1 MKKRFLSF
9 VLAVLMIASLLP
21 ATALAADVVK
31 SGTCGAEG
39 DGSNLTW
46 TLDSEGVLTISGN
59 GDMNGYGFLS
69 APWHYSSEVKS
80 AVIADGVTSIGN
92 EAFYH
97 CTSLTSVTIPDS
109 VTSIGDR
116 VFSYCTSLTSVTIP
130 DSVTSIGDR
139 VFSYCTSLTG
149 IWVAEGNSHYSSDAS
164 GVLFNKDKTT
174 LVQCPGAFAA
184 YTIPDS
190 VTSIGRYAFYG
201 CTSLTSVTIPGS
213 VTSIGV
219 YAFDS
224 CASLIS
230 VTIPDGVTSIGD
242 SAFDY
247 CTSLTSVTI
256 PGSVTSIGDSV
267 FYHCTSLASVT
278 IPDSVTSIGR
288 YAFAY
293 CKSLTSVAI
302 PDGVTSIGEK
312 AFSQCTSLTSVAIPD
327 SVTSIGERAFYE
339 CTSLTSV
346 TIPDSVTS
354 IGDSVFYHCTS
365 LTSVTIPDSVTS
377 IGDYAFSGCTSLTS
391 VTIPD
396 SVTSIGEGTF
406 EDCTSLTSV
415 TIPDSETSIG
425 DYAFSYCTSLTSV
438 TIPDGVTSI
447 GCAAFRFCTSLISMT
462 IPDSVTSI
470 VDGFFLGCKSLTSVT
485 IPNSVTSIGN
495 GAFQL
500 CTSLTSVTI
509 PNSVTSIGESA
520 FDNCTSLTSVT
531 IPDSVTSIG
540 DWAFGSCTSLTSVTI
555 PDSVTSIGRYAFA
568 YCTSLTSVAI
578 PDSVTSIGE
587 YAFDDC
593 KSLTDV
599 YYAGSEAQWKAIAI
613 SPNGNDDLLTANIHY
628 YSVDPGAY
636 SSIYGADA
644 KTRALTVYGNKN
656 DSATVE
662 TNYQAL
668 PGVEVTGGADKRTT
682 GADGKVTLRNDG
694 GSVTFHKDGYV
705 DRTLSAA
712 ALDVSADVYL
722 QKTSDYPVINA
733 VWLNDVN
740 DVMNTRYPMNL
751 VQSKRYKVETEI
763 SWGSSSAKRVILY
776 QGDKS
781 YDITAGASS
790 LVLSDRFDLSKD
802 LYIAATDQKNH
813 TTVKKLKLESGSA
826 ATAALD
832 GAKIDFG
839 DSLKFTL
846 PDSIPVIGGDSLKLG
861 LYSEV
866 PVKAVVDKGKVY
878 VAIGYQVAAD
888 EDGVKS
894 FANSAKKLRDNMA
907 KAKTAAKKCKT
918 MLDAQKELGGKAA
931 TVSGSWGFDAGFTVM
946 GFAEGWYDDDAK
958 IHWTDGGITLGANVG
973 VDYSYPFAI
982 GPVPCYAEVGF
993 TADFQAQLNLLMNAD
1008 AKKFMPSGTLKG
1020 DIALDI
1026 GAGVGVEKVITA
1038 GGGAE
1043 GKLSPTMNFDAANQ
1057 MTSADAKFSLA
1068 GYLKVT
1074 AFGLTY
1080 KHNFDPWVDKLIW
1093 QYPDPADSADLMS
1106 ADGQPNFIDQIYN
1119 AANYTA
1125 PDLSYLEKGSEFF
1138 GAKKPG
1144 LFKRLFAPAEFLS
1157 ETENPVFL
1165 SNAYEQAQ
1173 PELVTWDDGT
1183 MLAVWKGY
1191 DSKYS
1196 GLNALALYY
1205 SYYDGSKWSTPAILE
1220 QDGTL
1225 DGAFMLQ
1232 KINGSAYVLWQD
1244 AGESVSDDITLDELS
1259 QKMGLNAALF
1269 NAAQQTF
1276 SVQTVAAAS
1285 GAVSMLPTLCGDA
1298 EHLTAVW
1305 ATNTEGDVF
1314 GQNSANAI
1322 CTSTYSNGS
1331 WSAAETSC
1339 SGLNSIDS
1347 LAAAYDE
1354 SGTLQIAYSVD
1365 VDGDPKTIDDM
1376 EVYRNGTALTDNGSV
1391 DSGVVYR
1398 NGTLYWFSNG
1408 ALMAEGKTV
1417 VSADHG
1423 LMTDRYRIVDENGVK
1438 AVLFTQNSGLYAS
1451 LYGIFYD
1458 SDSGEWGQPVALTD
1472 GSDFVTSFSAGV
1484 AKDGKLKIMAN
1495 RQQVTGTSSDENPY
1509 GESSLQLL
1517 EIAPGCQL
1525 KITDTYYDGGNYLA
1539 GEDLP
1544 VTLTVTNA
1552 GQAASNGVK
1561 VQFYDGSKLL
1571 YEQTFDGALQA
1582 GAITTMTATPAFDK
1596 AEQDKALTV
1605 KVIPAD
1611 AENDSA
1617 QGGSTTIT
1625 LHQNDLTVEYIS
1637 WGLNENGKVMVY
1649 ADVVNRGYSTS
1660 KGVTVSL
1667 RKGAVDGDVVD
1678 SVALDTLVTLGLQ
1691 HASFETDG
1699 TDGDLFYITLDGKA
1713 ADDNGANDADFVV
1726 IRKEKA
1732 NACQHNYEQTTIAAE
1747 CERPGYIIMTC
1758 SSCGDSY
1765 VQKTLAELG
1774 HDYLNGT
1781 CTRCGQ
1787 KEGETPHKHSYKDIV
1802 TAPTCTEK
1810 GYTTHTCACGES
1822 YVDTYVDALG
1832 HAWDNGKVTKEPT
1845 ETETGVKTFTC
1856 TRCSETKTEV
1866 IPPLSHKHS
1875 YDAVVTAP
1883 TCTEKGYTTHTCSCG
1898 DSYVDTY
1905 VDALGHAWDSGT
1917 VTKQPTATE
1926 TGVRTYTCTRC
1937 SETKT
1942 ESIPVVSVDVTQ
1954 MFTDVT
1960 KNWAY
1965 PGIQYCVTHGIM
1977 GGMGDGTFAPTGTTT
1992 RAQIVQILYNLEGTP
2007 AVSGTTPFTDLTA
2020 NWYKPAILWAYQNN
2034 VVAGTSPTTFDPDQP
2049 VTREQ
2054 IAVILTQYM
2063 FHVLKMER
2071 TWTPADLSKFPDGAQ
2086 VSSWAKEA
2094 MQDAVALGLING
2106 TKASDGE
2113 VYLDPQGSAARQQVA
2128 TILMNFCQ
2136 NVKK

>member
-1 MKKRFLSF
+1 MKKRLLSF

-21 ATALAADVVK
+21 VTALAADIVD

-46 TLDSEGVLTISGN
+46 TLDSDGTLTISGS
-59 GDMNGYGFLS
+59 GDMYDYGFLS
-69 APWHYSSEVKS
+69 APWYGSRSRVKS
-80 AVIADGVTSIGN
+80 AVIAEGVTSIGRY
-92 EAFYH
+92 AFDG

-109 VTSIGDR
+109 VTSIGIVAFRDCKSLTSVTIPDSVTSIGNGAFR
-116 VFSYCTSLTSVTIP
+116 GCTSLASVTIPDSVTSIGAWTFCDCISLTNVTIPDSVTSIGDWAFMDCSSLTSVTIPDSVTSIGEQAFAYCTSLTSVTIP
-130 DSVTSIGDR
+130 DSVTSIGWYAFDGCTSLTSVTIPDSVTSIGGCAFR
-139 VFSYCTSLTG
+139 YCTSLTG

-164 GVLFNKDKTT
+164 GVLLDKNMTD
-174 LVQCPGAFAA
+174 LIQCPGRFFGA

-190 VTSIGRYAFYG
+190 VASIGAYAFSDCTSLTSVTIPTSVTSIGRSAFDG
-201 CTSLTSVTIPGS
+201 CTSLTSVTIP
-213 VTSIGV
+213 
-219 YAFDS
+219 
-224 CASLIS
+224 
-230 VTIPDGVTSIGD
+230 
-242 SAFDY
+242 
-247 CTSLTSVTI
+247 
-256 PGSVTSIGDSV
+256 
-267 FYHCTSLASVT
+267 
-278 IPDSVTSIGR
+278 DSVTSIDGS
-288 YAFAY
+288 AF
-293 CKSLTSVAI
+293 
-302 PDGVTSIGEK
+302 EK
-312 AFSQCTSLTSVAIPD
+312 
-327 SVTSIGERAFYE
+327 

-354 IGDSVFYHCTS
+354 IGVGAFEDCTS

-377 IGDYAFSGCTSLTS
+377 IGW
-391 VTIPD
+391 
-396 SVTSIGEGTF
+396 
-406 EDCTSLTSV
+406 
-415 TIPDSETSIG
+415 
-425 DYAFSYCTSLTSV
+425 
-438 TIPDGVTSI
+438 
-447 GCAAFRFCTSLISMT
+447 
-462 IPDSVTSI
+462 
-470 VDGFFLGCKSLTSVT
+470 
-485 IPNSVTSIGN
+485 
-495 GAFQL
+495 
-500 CTSLTSVTI
+500 
-509 PNSVTSIGESA
+509 SA
-520 FDNCTSLTSVT
+520 FDRCT
-531 IPDSVTSIG
+531 
-540 DWAFGSCTSLTSVTI
+540 
-555 PDSVTSIGRYAFA
+555 
-568 YCTSLTSVAI
+568 
-578 PDSVTSIGE
+578 
-587 YAFDDC
+587 
-593 KSLTDV
+593 SLTDV
-599 YYAGSEAQWKAIAI
+599 YYAGSEAQWKAISI
-613 SPNGNDDLLTANIHY
+613 SSYGNDDLLNANIHY

-644 KTRALTVYGNKN
+644 QTRALTVYGNKN
-656 DSATVE
+656 DSAKIE

-668 PGVEVTGGADKRTT
+668 PGVEASGGADKRTT
-682 GADGKVTLRNDG
+682 GADGKVTLQNDG

-712 ALDVSADVYL
+712 ALKVSADVYL

-751 VQSKRYKVETEI
+751 VQSKRYKVEAEI

-781 YDITAGASS
+781 CDITAGASS

-1026 GAGVGVEKVITA
+1026 GAGAGVKKVLTA

-1057 MTSADAKFSLA
+1057 ITSADAKFSLA

-1244 AGESVSDDITLDELS
+1244 AGESVSDDITLDELL

-1285 GAVSMLPTLCGDA
+1285 GAVSMLPTICGDA

-1331 WSAAETSC
+1331 WSAAETSY

-1539 GEDLP
+1539 G
-1544 VTLTVTNA
+1544 
-1552 GQAASNGVK
+1552 
-1561 VQFYDGSKLL
+1561 
-1571 YEQTFDGALQA
+1571 
-1582 GAITTMTATPAFDK
+1582 
-1596 AEQDKALTV
+1596 
-1605 KVIPAD
+1605 
-1611 AENDSA
+1611 
-1617 QGGSTTIT
+1617 
-1625 LHQNDLTVEYIS
+1625 
-1637 WGLNENGKVMVY
+1637 
-1649 ADVVNRGYSTS
+1649 
-1660 KGVTVSL
+1660 VS
-1667 RKGAVDGDVVD
+1667 
-1678 SVALDTLVTLGLQ
+1678 
-1691 HASFETDG
+1691 
-1699 TDGDLFYITLDGKA
+1699 
-1713 ADDNGANDADFVV
+1713 
-1726 IRKEKA
+1726 
-1732 NACQHNYEQTTIAAE
+1732 
-1747 CERPGYIIMTC
+1747 
-1758 SSCGDSY
+1758 
-1765 VQKTLAELG
+1765 
-1774 HDYLNGT
+1774 
-1781 CTRCGQ
+1781 
-1787 KEGETPHKHSYKDIV
+1787 HS
-1802 TAPTCTEK
+1802 
-1810 GYTTHTCACGES
+1810 
-1822 YVDTYVDALG
+1822 
-1832 HAWDNGKVTKEPT
+1832 
-1845 ETETGVKTFTC
+1845 
-1856 TRCSETKTEV
+1856 
-1866 IPPLSHKHS
+1866 
-1875 YDAVVTAP
+1875 
-1883 TCTEKGYTTHTCSCG
+1883 
-1898 DSYVDTY
+1898 
-1905 VDALGHAWDSGT
+1905 
-1917 VTKQPTATE
+1917 
-1926 TGVRTYTCTRC
+1926 
-1937 SETKT
+1937 
-1942 ESIPVVSVDVTQ
+1942 
-1954 MFTDVT
+1954 
-1960 KNWAY
+1960 
-1965 PGIQYCVTHGIM
+1965 
-1977 GGMGDGTFAPTGTTT
+1977 
-1992 RAQIVQILYNLEGTP
+1992 
-2007 AVSGTTPFTDLTA
+2007 
-2020 NWYKPAILWAYQNN
+2020 
-2034 VVAGTSPTTFDPDQP
+2034 
-2049 VTREQ
+2049 
-2054 IAVILTQYM
+2054 
-2063 FHVLKMER
+2063 
-2071 TWTPADLSKFPDGAQ
+2071 
-2086 VSSWAKEA
+2086 
-2094 MQDAVALGLING
+2094 
-2106 TKASDGE
+2106 
-2113 VYLDPQGSAARQQVA
+2113 
-2128 TILMNFCQ
+2128 
-2136 NVKK
+2136 

>member
-1 MKKRFLSF
+1 MKKRLLSF

-21 ATALAADVVK
+21 ATALAADIVD

-39 DGSNLTW
+39 NGSNLTW
-46 TLDSEGVLTISGN
+46 TLDSEGVLTISGS
-59 GDMNGYGFLS
+59 GDMHDYDDIPPYKS
-69 APWHYSSEVKS
+69 PWHENGNQIRSVLM
-80 AVIADGVTSIGN
+80 ANGVTSIGN
-92 EAFYH
+92 FAFYN

-109 VTSIGDR
+109 VTSIGAWA
-116 VFSYCTSLTSVTIP
+116 FSGCASLTSVTIPDSVTSIDGDAFYNCASLASVTIPDSVTSIGVYAFYHCSSLTSVTIP
-130 DSVTSIGDR
+130 DSVTSIG
-139 VFSYCTSLTG
+139 
-149 IWVAEGNSHYSSDAS
+149 N
-164 GVLFNKDKTT
+164 
-174 LVQCPGAFAA
+174 
-184 YTIPDS
+184 
-190 VTSIGRYAFYG
+190 
-201 CTSLTSVTIPGS
+201 
-213 VTSIGV
+213 
-219 YAFDS
+219 
-224 CASLIS
+224 
-230 VTIPDGVTSIGD
+230 
-242 SAFDY
+242 SAFR
-247 CTSLTSVTI
+247 
-256 PGSVTSIGDSV
+256 
-267 FYHCTSLASVT
+267 H
-278 IPDSVTSIGR
+278 
-288 YAFAY
+288 
-293 CKSLTSVAI
+293 
-302 PDGVTSIGEK
+302 
-312 AFSQCTSLTSVAIPD
+312 
-327 SVTSIGERAFYE
+327 
-339 CTSLTSV
+339 
-346 TIPDSVTS
+346 
-354 IGDSVFYHCTS
+354 
-365 LTSVTIPDSVTS
+365 
-377 IGDYAFSGCTSLTS
+377 
-391 VTIPD
+391 
-396 SVTSIGEGTF
+396 
-406 EDCTSLTSV
+406 
-415 TIPDSETSIG
+415 
-425 DYAFSYCTSLTSV
+425 
-438 TIPDGVTSI
+438 
-447 GCAAFRFCTSLISMT
+447 
-462 IPDSVTSI
+462 
-470 VDGFFLGCKSLTSVT
+470 
-485 IPNSVTSIGN
+485 
-495 GAFQL
+495 
-500 CTSLTSVTI
+500 
-509 PNSVTSIGESA
+509 
-520 FDNCTSLTSVT
+520 CTSLTSVT

-540 DWAFGSCTSLTSVTI
+540 DWAFSDCVSLTSVTIPDSVTSIGGDAFYNCTSLASVTIPDSVTSIGAYAFYDCTSLTSVTIPNSVTSIGWGAFSYCTSLTSVTILDSVTSIGGKAFCGCTSLTSVTIPGSVTSIGDSAFRYCSSLTSVTIPDSVTSIGGNAFCGCTSLTSVTI
-555 PDSVTSIGRYAFA
+555 PDSVTSIGNFAFDG
-568 YCTSLTSVAI
+568 CTSLTSVTIPDSVTSIDDGAFASCTSLTGIWVTEGNSHYASDASGVLFSKDKTTLVQCPGTLAECTIPDSVTSIVGWAFDGCASLTSVAIPNSVTSIGYCAFDGCTSLTSVTI
-578 PDSVTSIGE
+578 PDSVTSIGICAFE
-587 YAFDDC
+587 YC
-593 KSLTDV
+593 SSLTDV
-599 YYAGSEAQWKAIAI
+599 YYAGSEAQWKAISI
-613 SPNGNDDLLTANIHY
+613 SSNGNDDLLTANIHY
-628 YSVDPGAY
+628 YFVDPGAY

-644 KTRALTVYGNKN
+644 QTRALTVYGNKN
-656 DSATVE
+656 DSTTIE

-668 PGVEVTGGADKRTT
+668 PGVEASGGADKRTT
-682 GADGKVTLRNDG
+682 GKDGKVTLQNDG

-712 ALDVSADVYL
+712 ALNVSADVYL
-722 QKTSDYPVINA
+722 QKASDYPVINA

-751 VQSKRYKVETEI
+751 VQSKRYKVEAEI

-790 LVLSDRFDLSKD
+790 LVLSDRFDLSKA
-802 LYIAATDQKNH
+802 LYIAATDQNNH

-832 GAKIDFG
+832 GAKVDFG

-861 LYSEV
+861 LYNKV
-866 PVKAVVDKGKVY
+866 PVKVVVDKGKVY
-878 VAIGYQVAAD
+878 VAIGYQVDAD

-894 FANSAKKLRDNMA
+894 FANSAKKLRNSMT
-907 KAKTAAKKCKT
+907 KAKTEAQKYKT
-918 MLDAQKELGGKAA
+918 MQDARKAFGGKAA
-931 TVSGSWGFDAGFTVM
+931 TVGGSWGFDAGFTVM

-1074 AFGLTY
+1074 ALDFTY
-1080 KHNFDPWVDKLIW
+1080 KHPFDPWVDKLIW

-1225 DGAFMLQ
+1225 DGAFTLQ

-1667 RKGAVDGDVVD
+1667 RKSAVDGDVVD
-1678 SVALDTLVTLGLQ
+1678 SVTLDTLGTLGLQ
-1691 HASFETDG
+1691 HVSFETDG

-1810 GYTTHTCACGES
+1810 GYTTHTCACGDS

-1883 TCTEKGYTTHTCSCG
+1883 TCTEKGYTTHTCACG

-1905 VDALGHAWDSGT
+1905 VDALGHAWDNGK
-1917 VTKQPTATE
+1917 VTKEPTATE

-1937 SETKT
+1937 HETKT

-2034 VVAGTSPTTFDPDQP
+2034 VVAGTSPTTFDPERP

-2063 FHVLKMER
+2063 FNVLKMNR
-2071 TWTPADLSKFPDGAQ
+2071 TWTPADLSTFPDGAQ
-2086 VSSWAKEA
+2086 VSGWAKEA

-2106 TKASDGE
+2106 TKASDDM
-2113 VYLDPQGSAARQQVA
+2113 VYLDPQGSATRQQVA

>member
-1 MKKRFLSF
+1 MKKRLLSF

-21 ATALAADVVK
+21 ATALAADIVD

-80 AVIADGVTSIGN
+80 AVIADGVTSIGY

-97 CTSLTSVTIPDS
+97 CTSLTSVTIPDSVTSIGDRVFSYCTSLTSVTIPDS

-354 IGDSVFYHCTS
+354 IGD
-365 LTSVTIPDSVTS
+365 
-377 IGDYAFSGCTSLTS
+377 YAFSGCTSLTS

-555 PDSVTSIGRYAFA
+555 PDSVTSIG
-568 YCTSLTSVAI
+568 
-578 PDSVTSIGE
+578 E

-668 PGVEVTGGADKRTT
+668 PGVEASGGADKRTT
-682 GADGKVTLRNDG
+682 SKDGKVTLQNDG
-694 GSVTFHKDGYV
+694 SSVTFHKDGYV

-712 ALDVSADVYL
+712 ALNVSADVYL

-751 VQSKRYKVETEI
+751 VQSKRYKVEAEI

-826 ATAALD
+826 ATVALD
-832 GAKIDFG
+832 GAKVDFG

-861 LYSEV
+861 LYNKV
-866 PVKAVVDKGKVY
+866 PVKVVVDKGKVY
-878 VAIGYQVAAD
+878 VAIGYQVDAD

-907 KAKTAAKKCKT
+907 KAKTTAQKCKT
-918 MLDAQKELGGKAA
+918 MQDAQKELGGKAA

-946 GFAEGWYDDDAK
+946 GFAEGWCDDDAK
-958 IHWTDGGITLGANVG
+958 IHLTDGGITLGANLG

-1026 GAGVGVEKVITA
+1026 GAGAGVKKMFTF

-1074 AFGLTY
+1074 ALDFTY
-1080 KHNFDPWVDKLIW
+1080 KHPFDPWVDKLIW

-1225 DGAFMLQ
+1225 DGAFTLQ

-1259 QKMGLNAALF
+1259 QKMGLNAAPF

-1285 GAVSMLPTLCGDA
+1285 GAVSMMPTLCGDA

-1322 CTSTYSNGS
+1322 CASTYSNGS

-1552 GQAASNGVK
+1552 GQAAANGVK

-1617 QGGSTTIT
+1617 QGGSTMIT

-1678 SVALDTLVTLGLQ
+1678 SVALDTLGTLGLQ
-1691 HASFETDG
+1691 HVSFETDG

-1810 GYTTHTCACGES
+1810 GYTTHTCACGDS

-1883 TCTEKGYTTHTCSCG
+1883 TCTEKGYTTHTCACG

-1905 VDALGHAWDSGT
+1905 VDALGHAWDNGK
-1917 VTKQPTATE
+1917 VTKEPTATE

-1937 SETKT
+1937 HETKT

-2007 AVSGTTPFTDLTA
+2007 AVSGTTPFADLTA

-2034 VVAGTSPTTFDPDQP
+2034 VVAGTSPTTFAPDQP

-2086 VSSWAKEA
+2086 VSGWAKEA

-2106 TKASDGE
+2106 TKASDGV

>member
-1 MKKRFLSF
+1 M
-9 VLAVLMIASLLP
+9 
-21 ATALAADVVK
+21 
-31 SGTCGAEG
+31 
-39 DGSNLTW
+39 
-46 TLDSEGVLTISGN
+46 
-59 GDMNGYGFLS
+59 
-69 APWHYSSEVKS
+69 
-80 AVIADGVTSIGN
+80 
-92 EAFYH
+92 
-97 CTSLTSVTIPDS
+97 
-109 VTSIGDR
+109 
-116 VFSYCTSLTSVTIP
+116 
-130 DSVTSIGDR
+130 
-139 VFSYCTSLTG
+139 
-149 IWVAEGNSHYSSDAS
+149 
-164 GVLFNKDKTT
+164 
-174 LVQCPGAFAA
+174 QCPGAFAA

-668 PGVEVTGGADKRTT
+668 PGVEASGGADKRTT
-682 GADGKVTLRNDG
+682 SKDGKVTLQNDG
-694 GSVTFHKDGYV
+694 SSVTFHKDGYV

-712 ALDVSADVYL
+712 ALNVSADVYL

-751 VQSKRYKVETEI
+751 VQSKRYKVEAEI

-826 ATAALD
+826 ATVALD
-832 GAKIDFG
+832 GAKVDFG

-861 LYSEV
+861 LYNKV
-866 PVKAVVDKGKVY
+866 PVKVVVDKGKVY
-878 VAIGYQVAAD
+878 VAIGYQVDAD

-907 KAKTAAKKCKT
+907 KAKTTAQKCKT
-918 MLDAQKELGGKAA
+918 MQDAQKELGGKAA

-946 GFAEGWYDDDAK
+946 GFAEGWCDDDAK
-958 IHWTDGGITLGANVG
+958 IHLTDGGITLGANLG

-1026 GAGVGVEKVITA
+1026 GAGAGVKKMFTF

-1074 AFGLTY
+1074 ALDFTY
-1080 KHNFDPWVDKLIW
+1080 KHPFDPWVDKLIW

-1225 DGAFMLQ
+1225 DGAFTLQ

-1259 QKMGLNAALF
+1259 QKMGLNAAPF

-1285 GAVSMLPTLCGDA
+1285 GAVSMMPTLCGDA

-1322 CTSTYSNGS
+1322 CASTYSNGS

-1552 GQAASNGVK
+1552 GQAAANGVK

-1617 QGGSTTIT
+1617 QGGSTMIT

-1678 SVALDTLVTLGLQ
+1678 SVALDTLGTLGLQ
-1691 HASFETDG
+1691 HVSFETDG

-1810 GYTTHTCACGES
+1810 GYTTHTCACGDS

-1845 ETETGVKTFTC
+1845 
-1856 TRCSETKTEV
+1856 
-1866 IPPLSHKHS
+1866 
-1875 YDAVVTAP
+1875 
-1883 TCTEKGYTTHTCSCG
+1883 
-1898 DSYVDTY
+1898 
-1905 VDALGHAWDSGT
+1905 
-1917 VTKQPTATE
+1917 ATE

-1937 SETKT
+1937 HETKT

-2034 VVAGTSPTTFDPDQP
+2034 VVAGTSPTTFAPDQP

-2071 TWTPADLSKFPDGAQ
+2071 TWTPADLSTFPDGAN

-2106 TKASDGE
+2106 TKASDGV

>member
-1 MKKRFLSF
+1 MRMKKRISSF

-46 TLDSEGVLTISGN
+46 TLDSDGVLTISGAGAMKN
-59 GDMNGYGFLS
+59 YSDWNRAEF
-69 APWHYSSEVKS
+69 APWDGSVTT
-80 AVIADGVTSIGN
+80 VQILDGVTSIGAY
-92 EAFYH
+92 AFRY
-97 CTSLTSVTIPDS
+97 CPRLTCAMIPNSVTSIGDAAFSNCPLTSVVIPNCVETIGEGAFRDCSSLTSVIIPNSVTSIGAGAFVRCYSLISVMIPDSVASINSYTFSECSSLISVAIPDSVTSIGDNAFNGCESLTSVTIPDS
-109 VTSIGDR
+109 VTSINKAAFCD
-116 VFSYCTSLTSVTIP
+116 CTSLKSVTIP
-130 DSVTSIGDR
+130 DSVTSIG
-139 VFSYCTSLTG
+139 G
-149 IWVAEGNSHYSSDAS
+149 DA
-164 GVLFNKDKTT
+164 FE
-174 LVQCPGAFAA
+174 
-184 YTIPDS
+184 
-190 VTSIGRYAFYG
+190 G
-201 CTSLTSVTIPGS
+201 CTSLTSVTIPNGVTSIGNSAFNGCSSLASVTIPGS
-213 VTSIGV
+213 VTSIGEE
-219 YAFDS
+219 AFWD
-224 CASLIS
+224 CNSLLGIWIS
-230 VTIPDGVTSIGD
+230 EDNCIYSSDPSGVLFNKDKTALIQCPSALNTYTIPN
-242 SAFDY
+242 
-247 CTSLTSVTI
+247 
-256 PGSVTSIGDSV
+256 SVTSIG
-267 FYHCTSLASVT
+267 Y
-278 IPDSVTSIGR
+278 G
-288 YAFAY
+288 AF
-293 CKSLTSVAI
+293 
-302 PDGVTSIGEK
+302 
-312 AFSQCTSLTSVAIPD
+312 
-327 SVTSIGERAFYE
+327 R
-339 CTSLTSV
+339 
-346 TIPDSVTS
+346 
-354 IGDSVFYHCTS
+354 
-365 LTSVTIPDSVTS
+365 
-377 IGDYAFSGCTSLTS
+377 GCSSLTS

-396 SVTSIGEGTF
+396 SVTSIGESAF
-406 EDCTSLTSV
+406 SICSSLTSV
-415 TIPDSETSIG
+415 
-425 DYAFSYCTSLTSV
+425 A
-438 TIPDGVTSI
+438 
-447 GCAAFRFCTSLISMT
+447 
-462 IPDSVTSI
+462 
-470 VDGFFLGCKSLTSVT
+470 
-485 IPNSVTSIGN
+485 IPNSVTSIGDW
-495 GAFQL
+495 ALYCSQ
-500 CTSLTSVTI
+500 SLISVTI
-509 PNSVTSIGESA
+509 PNSVI
-520 FDNCTSLTSVT
+520 
-531 IPDSVTSIG
+531 
-540 DWAFGSCTSLTSVTI
+540 
-555 PDSVTSIGRYAFA
+555 SIGRDAFSA
-568 YCTSLTSVAI
+568 CT
-578 PDSVTSIGE
+578 
-587 YAFDDC
+587 
-593 KSLTDV
+593 SLTDV
-599 YYAGSEAQWKAIAI
+599 YYIGSEAQWKAISI
-613 SPNGNDDLLTANIHY
+613 DRKNYYLLNANIHY
-628 YSVDPGAY
+628 YSVDPGTY

-644 KTRALTVYGNKN
+644 QTRALTVYGNKN
-656 DSATVE
+656 DSTTIE

-668 PGVEVTGGADKRTT
+668 PGVEVTGGADKQTT
-682 GADGKVTLRNDG
+682 GADGKVTLQNDG

-712 ALDVSADVYL
+712 ALNVSADVYL

-751 VQSKRYKVETEI
+751 VQSKRYKVEAEI

-802 LYIAATDQKNH
+802 LYIAATDQNNH

-832 GAKIDFG
+832 GAEIDFG

-846 PDSIPVIGGDSLKLG
+846 PDSIPVIGGDSLELG
-861 LYSEV
+861 LYSQV
-866 PVKAVVDKGKVY
+866 PFKAVVDKGKVY
-878 VAIGYQVAAD
+878 VAIGYQVDAD

-894 FANSAKKLRDNMA
+894 FANSAKKLRNSMTE
-907 KAKTAAKKCKT
+907 AKTAAKKYKT
-918 MLDAQKELGGKAA
+918 MQDARKAFGGKAA
-931 TVSGSWGFDAGFTVM
+931 TVGGSWGFDAGFTVI

-973 VDYSYPFAI
+973 VDYSYPFTI

-1026 GAGVGVEKVITA
+1026 GAGVGVAKVITA

-1057 MTSADAKFSLA
+1057 MTSAEAKFSLA

-1074 AFGLTY
+1074 ALSFTY

-1106 ADGQPNFIDQIYN
+1106 ADGQPSFIDQIYN

-1144 LFKRLFAPAEFLS
+1144 LFKRLFAPAEFLN

-1225 DGAFMLQ
+1225 DGAFTLQ

-1244 AGESVSDDITLDELS
+1244 ASESVSDDITLDELS
-1259 QKMGLNAALF
+1259 QKMALNAAPF

-1285 GAVSMLPTLCGDA
+1285 GAVSMMPTLCGDA

-1376 EVYRNGTALTDNGSV
+1376 EVYRNGTALTDNDSV

-1408 ALMAEGKTV
+1408 ALMAEGVTV

-1458 SDSGEWGQPVALTD
+1458 SDSWEWGQPVALTD

-1525 KITDTYYDGGNYLA
+1525 KITDTYYDGNNYLA

-1552 GQAASNGVK
+1552 GQAAANGVK

-1582 GAITTMTATPAFDK
+1582 GATTTMTATPAFDK

-1660 KGVTVSL
+1660 KDVTVSL

-1678 SVALDTLVTLGLQ
+1678 SVALDTLGTLGLQ
-1691 HASFETDG
+1691 HVSFETDG

-1810 GYTTHTCACGES
+1810 GYTTHTCACGDS
-1822 YVDTYVDALG
+1822 YVDTYVDALGHAWDSGKVTKAATETETGTKTFTCTRCGETKTETIPKLTHEHSYKAVVTAPTCTEKGYTTHTCACGDSYVDTYTDALGHAWDNGKVTKPATETENGVKTFTCTRCGETKTETIPKLTHEHSYKAVVTAPTCTEQGYTTHTCACGDSYVDTYTDALG

-1856 TRCSETKTEV
+1856 TRCGETR
-1866 IPPLSHKHS
+1866 
-1875 YDAVVTAP
+1875 
-1883 TCTEKGYTTHTCSCG
+1883 
-1898 DSYVDTY
+1898 
-1905 VDALGHAWDSGT
+1905 
-1917 VTKQPTATE
+1917 TE
-1926 TGVRTYTCTRC
+1926 TIPATGV
-1937 SETKT
+1937 
-1942 ESIPVVSVDVTQ
+1942 VDVTE
-1954 MFTDVT
+1954 MFTDVSHS
-1960 KNWAY
+1960 WADD
-1965 PGIQYCVTHGIM
+1965 GIQYCVTHQLMSGI
-1977 GGMGDGTFAPTGTTT
+1977 GNDLFGPKLTTT
-1992 RAQIVQILYNLEGTP
+1992 RAQIVQILYNLEGEP
-2007 AVSGTTPFTDLTA
+2007 KVSGTTPFTDLT
-2020 NWYKPAILWAYQNN
+2020 NDWYQDAVLWAYQTG
-2034 VVAGTSPTTFDPDQP
+2034 VVAGTSSTTFEPDLP

-2054 IAVILTQYM
+2054 IAVILMEYM
-2063 FHVLKMER
+2063 TRVLKLER
-2071 TWTPADLSKFPDGAQ
+2071 TWTPADLSAFPDADS
-2086 VSSWAKEA
+2086 VSDWAKDA
-2094 MQDAVALGLING
+2094 MADAVALGLISGASNG
-2106 TKASDGE
+2106 GQT
-2113 VYLDPQGSAARQQVA
+2113 YLEPQGSATREQVA
-2128 TILMNFCQ
+2128 TILMEFCK

>member
-1 MKKRFLSF
+1 MRKRLLSF
-9 VLAVLMIASLLP
+9 VLAVLMIVSLLP
-21 ATALAADVVK
+21 ATALAADIVA

-46 TLDSEGVLTISGN
+46 TLDSEGLLTISGTGAMKDYVFYSN
-59 GDMNGYGFLS
+59 E
-69 APWHYSSEVKS
+69 APWSDQEIRS
-80 AVIADGVTSIGN
+80 AVIDNGVTSISVC
-92 EAFYH
+92 AFSRCHYLTSVTIPNSVTSIGDSAFVY
-97 CTSLTSVTIPDS
+97 CSSLTSVTIPNSVTSIGDSAFVYCSSLTSVTIPDS
-109 VTSIGDR
+109 VTSIGASA
-116 VFSYCTSLTSVTIP
+116 FSNCTSLTSVTIP
-130 DSVTSIGDR
+130 NSVMSISEHAFHG
-139 VFSYCTSLTG
+139 CKSLT
-149 IWVAEGNSHYSSDAS
+149 
-164 GVLFNKDKTT
+164 
-174 LVQCPGAFAA
+174 
-184 YTIPDS
+184 
-190 VTSIGRYAFYG
+190 
-201 CTSLTSVTIPGS
+201 
-213 VTSIGV
+213 
-219 YAFDS
+219 
-224 CASLIS
+224 S
-230 VTIPDGVTSIGD
+230 VTIPDGVTSIG
-242 SAFDY
+242 A
-247 CTSLTSVTI
+247 
-256 PGSVTSIGDSV
+256 
-267 FYHCTSLASVT
+267 
-278 IPDSVTSIGR
+278 
-288 YAFAY
+288 YAF
-293 CKSLTSVAI
+293 
-302 PDGVTSIGEK
+302 E
-312 AFSQCTSLTSVAIPD
+312 
-327 SVTSIGERAFYE
+327 E

-354 IGDSVFYHCTS
+354 IGDSAFYLCSSLMSVTIPNSVMSISEHAFYLCDSLTGIWVSEGNNNYSSDASGVLFDKGMTAMIQCPGGFSGAYTIPGNVTS
-365 LTSVTIPDSVTS
+365 IGESAFASCELLTSVTIPNSVTS
-377 IGDYAFSGCTSLTS
+377 IGDCAFQYCASLTS

-396 SVTSIGEGTF
+396 SVTSIGE
-406 EDCTSLTSV
+406 D
-415 TIPDSETSIG
+415 
-425 DYAFSYCTSLTSV
+425 AFYWCS
-438 TIPDGVTSI
+438 
-447 GCAAFRFCTSLISMT
+447 
-462 IPDSVTSI
+462 
-470 VDGFFLGCKSLTSVT
+470 
-485 IPNSVTSIGN
+485 
-495 GAFQL
+495 
-500 CTSLTSVTI
+500 
-509 PNSVTSIGESA
+509 
-520 FDNCTSLTSVT
+520 SLTSVT

-540 DWAFGSCTSLTSVTI
+540 GGAFRYCTSLTGIWVAEGNNHYSSDASGVLFDKGMTALIQCPSCYSGAYTIPDNVTSIGESAFDSCELLTSVTI
-555 PDSVTSIGRYAFA
+555 PDGVTSIGKGAFSG
-568 YCTSLTSVAI
+568 CDSLTSITIPDGVEIIDDSTFYYCRSLSSIAI
-578 PDSVTSIGE
+578 PTSVTKVGG
-587 YAFDDC
+587 YAFGQDWN
-593 KSLTDV
+593 LTDV
-599 YYAGSEAQWKAIAI
+599 YYAGDKSQFAAIDI
-613 SPNGNDDLLTANIHY
+613 YTDSYDGLGGNLSLIYANIHY
-628 YSVDPGAY
+628 YSVDPGDY

-644 KTRALTVYGNKN
+644 QERALTVYGNKN
-656 DSATVE
+656 DSTTIE

-668 PGVEVTGGADKRTT
+668 PGVEASDGADKQTT
-682 GADGKVTLRNDG
+682 GADGKVTLQNDG

-722 QKTSDYPVINA
+722 QKASDYPVINA

-751 VQSKRYKVETEI
+751 VQSKRYKVEAEI

-790 LVLSDRFDLSKD
+790 LVLSDRFDLSKA
-802 LYIAATDQKNH
+802 LYIAATDQNNH

-861 LYSEV
+861 LYSQV
-866 PVKAVVDKGKVY
+866 PFKAVVDKGKVY

-1026 GAGVGVEKVITA
+1026 GAGAGVKKVLTA

-1057 MTSADAKFSLA
+1057 ITSADAKFSLA

-1080 KHNFDPWVDKLIW
+1080 KHKFDPWVDKLIW

-1225 DGAFMLQ
+1225 DGAFTLQ

-1259 QKMGLNAALF
+1259 QKMGLSAASF
-1269 NAAQQTF
+1269 DAAQKTF

-1285 GAVSMLPTLCGDA
+1285 GAVSMLPTICGDA

-1305 ATNTEGDVF
+1305 VTNTEGDVF

-1354 SGTLQIAYSVD
+1354 SGALQIAYSVD

-1376 EVYRNGTALTDNGSV
+1376 EVYRNGTVLTSNSSV
-1391 DSGVVYR
+1391 DSGVVYQ

-1408 ALMAEGKTV
+1408 ALMAEGKEV
-1417 VSADHG
+1417 ISADHG
-1423 LMTDRYRIVDENGVK
+1423 LMTDRYQIVDENGVK

-1472 GSDFVTSFSAGV
+1472 GSDFLTSFSAGIT
-1484 AKDGKLKIMAN
+1484 KDGKLEIMAN

-1517 EIAPGCQL
+1517 EIAPSCQL

-1544 VTLTVTNA
+1544 VTLTITNA
-1552 GQAASNGVK
+1552 GQAAANGVK

-1582 GAITTMTATPAFDK
+1582 GATTTMTATPVFDK

-1625 LHQNDLTVEYIS
+1625 LHQNDLTIEHIS

-1649 ADVVNRGYSTS
+1649 ADIINRGYSTS
-1660 KGVTVSL
+1660 KDVTVSL

-1678 SVALDTLVTLGLQ
+1678 SVALDTLGTLGLQ
-1691 HASFETDG
+1691 HVSFETDS

-1732 NACQHNYEQTTIAAE
+1732 NVCQHNYEQTTIAAE

-1758 SSCGDSY
+1758 SFCGDSY

-1787 KEGETPHKHSYKDIV
+1787 KEGETPHKHSYKAVV

-1810 GYTTHTCACGES
+1810 GYTTHTCACGDSYVDTYTDALGHAWDNGKVTKEPTETESGVKTFTCTRCGETKTEVIPALSHEHSYKAVVTAPTCTAKGYTTHTCACGDS

-1856 TRCSETKTEV
+1856 TRCGETKTET
-1866 IPPLSHKHS
+1866 IP
-1875 YDAVVTAP
+1875 
-1883 TCTEKGYTTHTCSCG
+1883 
-1898 DSYVDTY
+1898 
-1905 VDALGHAWDSGT
+1905 
-1917 VTKQPTATE
+1917 AT
-1926 TGVRTYTCTRC
+1926 G
-1937 SETKT
+1937 
-1942 ESIPVVSVDVTQ
+1942 SVDVTE
-1954 MFTDVT
+1954 MFTDVLHS
-1960 KNWAY
+1960 WADD
-1965 PGIQYCVTHGIM
+1965 GIQYCVTHQLMSGI
-1977 GGMGDGTFAPTGTTT
+1977 GNDLFGPKLTTT
-1992 RAQIVQILYNLEGTP
+1992 RAQIVQILYNLEGEP
-2007 AVSGTTPFTDLTA
+2007 KVSGTTPFTDLTQD
-2020 NWYKPAILWAYQNN
+2020 WYQDAVLWAYQTG
-2034 VVAGTSPTTFDPDQP
+2034 VVAGTSSTTFEPDRP

-2054 IAVILTQYM
+2054 IAVILMEYVTR
-2063 FHVLKMER
+2063 VLKLER
-2071 TWTPADLSKFPDGAQ
+2071 TWTPADLSIFPDADS
-2086 VSSWAKEA
+2086 VSDWAKDA
-2094 MQDAVALGLING
+2094 MADAVGLGLISGASNG
-2106 TKASDGE
+2106 GQT
-2113 VYLDPQGSAARQQVA
+2113 YLEPQGSATREQVA
-2128 TILMNFCQ
+2128 TILMEFCK

>member
-1 MKKRFLSF
+1 MKKRLLSF

-21 ATALAADVVK
+21 ATALAADIVD

-97 CTSLTSVTIPDS
+97 
-109 VTSIGDR
+109 
-116 VFSYCTSLTSVTIP
+116 CTSLTSVTIP

-312 AFSQCTSLTSVAIPD
+312 AFSQCTSLTSVA
-327 SVTSIGERAFYE
+327 
-339 CTSLTSV
+339 
-346 TIPDSVTS
+346 IPDSVTS

-668 PGVEVTGGADKRTT
+668 PGVEASGGADKRTT
-682 GADGKVTLRNDG
+682 SKDGKVTLQNDG
-694 GSVTFHKDGYV
+694 SSVTFHKDGYV

-712 ALDVSADVYL
+712 ALNVSADVYL

-751 VQSKRYKVETEI
+751 VQSKRYKVEAEI

-826 ATAALD
+826 ATVALD
-832 GAKIDFG
+832 GAKVDFG

-861 LYSEV
+861 LYNKV
-866 PVKAVVDKGKVY
+866 PVKVVVDKGKVY
-878 VAIGYQVAAD
+878 VAIGYQVDAD

-907 KAKTAAKKCKT
+907 KAKTTAQKCKT
-918 MLDAQKELGGKAA
+918 MQDAQKELGGKAA

-946 GFAEGWYDDDAK
+946 GFAEGWCDDDAK
-958 IHWTDGGITLGANVG
+958 IHLTDGGITLGANLG

-1026 GAGVGVEKVITA
+1026 GAGAGVKKMFTF

-1074 AFGLTY
+1074 ALDFTY
-1080 KHNFDPWVDKLIW
+1080 KHPFDPWVDKLIW

-1225 DGAFMLQ
+1225 DGAFTLQ

-1259 QKMGLNAALF
+1259 QKMGLNAAPF

-1285 GAVSMLPTLCGDA
+1285 GAVSMMPTLCGDA

-1552 GQAASNGVK
+1552 GQAAANGVK

-1617 QGGSTTIT
+1617 QGGSTMIT

-1678 SVALDTLVTLGLQ
+1678 SVALDTLGTLGLQ
-1691 HASFETDG
+1691 HVSFETDG

-1810 GYTTHTCACGES
+1810 GYTTHTCACGDS

-1883 TCTEKGYTTHTCSCG
+1883 TCTEKGYTTHTCACG

-1905 VDALGHAWDSGT
+1905 VDALGHAWDNGK
-1917 VTKQPTATE
+1917 VTKEPTATE

-1937 SETKT
+1937 HETKT

-1954 MFTDVT
+1954 MFSDVT

-2034 VVAGTSPTTFDPDQP
+2034 VVAGTSPTTFAPDQP

-2071 TWTPADLSKFPDGAQ
+2071 TWTPADLSKFPDGAN
-2086 VSSWAKEA
+2086 VSGWAKEA

-2106 TKASDGE
+2106 TKASDGV

>member
-1 MKKRFLSF
+1 MKKRLLSF

-21 ATALAADVVK
+21 ATALAADIVD

-46 TLDSEGVLTISGN
+46 TLDSEGLLTISGTGRMRDYKGN
-59 GDMNGYGFLS
+59 GNV
-69 APWHYSSEVKS
+69 PWCDYSYNVKS
-80 AVIADGVTSIGN
+80 VLILSGVTYIGDFAFSVLNHLMSVVISDSVASIGHQC
-92 EAFYH
+92 F
-97 CTSLTSVTIPDS
+97 
-109 VTSIGDR
+109 
-116 VFSYCTSLTSVTIP
+116 FSC
-130 DSVTSIGDR
+130 D
-139 VFSYCTSLTG
+139 SLTG
-149 IWVAEGNSHYSSDAS
+149 IWVNEGNIYYSNSAD

-174 LVQCPGAFAA
+174 LIQCPGAFKA
-184 YTIPDS
+184 YTIPDSVTSIGEDAFASCESLTSVIIPDS
-190 VTSIGRYAFYG
+190 VTSIGRYAFDACDSLTSVMIPDSVTSIGKDAFSFCDSLTGIWVSEGNNDYSSDASGVLFNKAKTTLIRCPGTFKAYAIPDSVTSIGADAFEG
-201 CTSLTSVTIPGS
+201 CSSLTSVTIPGS
-213 VTSIGV
+213 VTRI
-219 YAFDS
+219 D
-224 CASLIS
+224 
-230 VTIPDGVTSIGD
+230 
-242 SAFDY
+242 
-247 CTSLTSVTI
+247 
-256 PGSVTSIGDSV
+256 
-267 FYHCTSLASVT
+267 
-278 IPDSVTSIGR
+278 
-288 YAFAY
+288 
-293 CKSLTSVAI
+293 
-302 PDGVTSIGEK
+302 EW
-312 AFSQCTSLTSVAIPD
+312 
-327 SVTSIGERAFYE
+327 
-339 CTSLTSV
+339 
-346 TIPDSVTS
+346 
-354 IGDSVFYHCTS
+354 
-365 LTSVTIPDSVTS
+365 
-377 IGDYAFSGCTSLTS
+377 
-391 VTIPD
+391 
-396 SVTSIGEGTF
+396 
-406 EDCTSLTSV
+406 
-415 TIPDSETSIG
+415 
-425 DYAFSYCTSLTSV
+425 
-438 TIPDGVTSI
+438 
-447 GCAAFRFCTSLISMT
+447 AFR
-462 IPDSVTSI
+462 
-470 VDGFFLGCKSLTSVT
+470 GCSSLTSVT
-485 IPNSVTSIGN
+485 IPNSVTRIGEY
-495 GAFQL
+495 AFFN
-500 CTSLTSVTI
+500 CISLTSVTI
-509 PNSVTSIGESA
+509 PNSVTFIA
-520 FDNCTSLTSVT
+520 
-531 IPDSVTSIG
+531 
-540 DWAFGSCTSLTSVTI
+540 
-555 PDSVTSIGRYAFA
+555 
-568 YCTSLTSVAI
+568 
-578 PDSVTSIGE
+578 E

-593 KSLTDV
+593 TSLTDV
-599 YYAGSEAQWKAIAI
+599 YYAGSEAQWKAISI
-613 SPNGNDDLLTANIHY
+613 SFHGNDDLLTANIHY
-628 YSVDPGAY
+628 YSVDPGVY
-636 SSIYGADA
+636 PSIFDADA
-644 KTRALTVYGNKN
+644 QTRALTVYGNKN
-656 DSATVE
+656 DSATIE

-668 PGVEVTGGADKRTT
+668 PGVEASGGADKRTT
-682 GADGKVTLRNDG
+682 GADGKVTLQNDG

-712 ALDVSADVYL
+712 ALNVSADVYL
-722 QKTSDYPVINA
+722 QKASDYPVINA

-751 VQSKRYKVETEI
+751 VQSKRYKVEAEI

-861 LYSEV
+861 LYSQV

-1026 GAGVGVEKVITA
+1026 GAGAGVKKVLTA

-1225 DGAFMLQ
+1225 DGAFTLQ

-1244 AGESVSDDITLDELS
+1244 AGESVSDDITLDELA

-1276 SVQTVAAAS
+1276 SVQTVVAAS
-1285 GAVSMLPTLCGDA
+1285 GAVSMLPTICGDA

-1365 VDGDPKTIDDM
+1365 ADGDPKTIDDM

-1582 GAITTMTATPAFDK
+1582 GATTTMTATPAFDK

-1611 AENDSA
+1611 AENDST
-1617 QGGSTTIT
+1617 QGDSATIT
-1625 LHQNDLTVEYIS
+1625 LHQNDLTIEHIS

-1649 ADVVNRGYSTS
+1649 ADIINRGYSTS
-1660 KGVTVSL
+1660 KDVTVSL

-1678 SVALDTLVTLGLQ
+1678 SVALDTLGTLGLQ
-1691 HASFETDG
+1691 HVSFETDG

-1732 NACQHNYEQTTIAAE
+1732 NVCQHNYEQTTIAAE

-1758 SSCGDSY
+1758 SFCGDSY

-1787 KEGETPHKHSYKDIV
+1787 KEGETPHKHSYKAVV

-1810 GYTTHTCACGES
+1810 GYTTHTCACGDS

-1856 TRCSETKTEV
+1856 TRCGETKTEA
-1866 IPPLSHKHS
+1866 IPALSHEHS
-1875 YDAVVTAP
+1875 YKDVVTAP
-1883 TCTEKGYTTHTCSCG
+1883 TCTEKGYTTHTCACG

-1905 VDALGHAWDSGT
+1905 VDALGHAWDEGK
-1917 VTKQPTATE
+1917 VTKEPTATE

-1937 SETKT
+1937 HETKT

-2034 VVAGTSPTTFDPDQP
+2034 VVAGTSPTTFDPERP

-2071 TWTPADLSKFPDGAQ
+2071 TWTPADLSKFPDGAN

-2106 TKASDGE
+2106 TKASDGL

>member
-1 MKKRFLSF
+1 MKKRLLSF

-21 ATALAADVVK
+21 ATALAADVVA

-46 TLDSEGVLTISGN
+46 TLNSEGVLTISGS
-59 GDMNGYGFLS
+59 GDMRDYD
-69 APWHYSSEVKS
+69 YSSPWYENGNQIQSVFM
-80 AVIADGVTSIGN
+80 ANGVTSIG
-92 EAFYH
+92 
-97 CTSLTSVTIPDS
+97 
-109 VTSIGDR
+109 G
-116 VFSYCTSLTSVTIP
+116 
-130 DSVTSIGDR
+130 
-139 VFSYCTSLTG
+139 
-149 IWVAEGNSHYSSDAS
+149 
-164 GVLFNKDKTT
+164 
-174 LVQCPGAFAA
+174 GAFW
-184 YTIPDS
+184 
-190 VTSIGRYAFYG
+190 G
-201 CTSLTSVTIPGS
+201 
-213 VTSIGV
+213 
-219 YAFDS
+219 
-224 CASLIS
+224 
-230 VTIPDGVTSIGD
+230 
-242 SAFDY
+242 
-247 CTSLTSVTI
+247 
-256 PGSVTSIGDSV
+256 
-267 FYHCTSLASVT
+267 
-278 IPDSVTSIGR
+278 
-288 YAFAY
+288 
-293 CKSLTSVAI
+293 
-302 PDGVTSIGEK
+302 
-312 AFSQCTSLTSVAIPD
+312 
-327 SVTSIGERAFYE
+327 

-354 IGDSVFYHCTS
+354 IGDSAFFNCKSLTSVTIPDSVTSIGEGAFCACTYLTSVTIPDSVTSIGGGAFNGCKSLTSVTIPDSVTSIGEYTFSQCTS

-377 IGDYAFSGCTSLTS
+377 IGEDAFRGCKSLTSVTIPNSVTSIGRYAFEGCKSLTSVTIPDGVTSIDKATFYECGSLTSVTIPDSVTSIGGSAFEKCTSLTSVTIPDSVTSVGEGAFEDCTSLTSVTIPDSVTSIGERAFSYCTSLTSVTIPDSVTLIDNDAFQGCESLTSVTIPDSVTSIGYHAFDSCKSLTSVTIPNSVTSIGGDAFWGCTSLTS

-396 SVTSIGEGTF
+396 SVTSIGNGAFASCTSLTGIWVGESNSYYSGNASGVLFNKDMTTLVQCPGAFAAYAIPDSVTSIGDDSFYGCKSLTSVTIPDSVTSIGWSAF

-415 TIPDSETSIG
+415 TIPDSVTSICG
-425 DYAFSYCTSLTSV
+425 DAFCGCTSLTSV
-438 TIPDGVTSI
+438 MLPDGVTSI
-447 GCAAFRFCTSLISMT
+447 
-462 IPDSVTSI
+462 
-470 VDGFFLGCKSLTSVT
+470 DG
-485 IPNSVTSIGN
+485 
-495 GAFQL
+495 
-500 CTSLTSVTI
+500 
-509 PNSVTSIGESA
+509 SA
-520 FDNCTSLTSVT
+520 FEKCTSLTSVT

-540 DWAFGSCTSLTSVTI
+540 VGAFEDCTSLTSVTI
-555 PDSVTSIGRYAFA
+555 PDSVTSIESWAFER
-568 YCTSLTSVAI
+568 CT
-578 PDSVTSIGE
+578 
-587 YAFDDC
+587 
-593 KSLTDV
+593 SLTDV
-599 YYAGSEAQWKAIAI
+599 YYAGSEAQWKAIR
-613 SPNGNDDLLTANIHY
+613 GNDALINANIHY

-644 KTRALTVYGNKN
+644 QTRALTVYGNKN
-656 DSATVE
+656 DSTTIE

-668 PGVEVTGGADKRTT
+668 PGVEASGGADKRTT
-682 GADGKVTLRNDG
+682 GADGKVTLQNDG

-712 ALDVSADVYL
+712 ALKVSADVYL

-751 VQSKRYKVETEI
+751 VQSKRYKVEAEI

-790 LVLSDRFDLSKD
+790 LVLSDRFDLSKA

-1026 GAGVGVEKVITA
+1026 GAGAGVKKMFTF

-1074 AFGLTY
+1074 ALDFTY
-1080 KHNFDPWVDKLIW
+1080 KHPFDPWVDKLIW

-1106 ADGQPNFIDQIYN
+1106 ADGQPSFIDQIYN

-1205 SYYDGSKWSTPAILE
+1205 SYYNGSKWSTPAILE

-1225 DGAFMLQ
+1225 DGAFTLQ

-1285 GAVSMLPTLCGDA
+1285 GAVSMLPTICGDA

-1354 SGTLQIAYSVD
+1354 SGTLQIAYSLD
-1365 VDGDPKTIDDM
+1365 ADGDPKTIDDM
-1376 EVYRNGTALTDNGSV
+1376 EAYRNGTALTDNGSV

-1552 GQAASNGVK
+1552 GQAAANGVK

-1571 YEQTFDGALQA
+1571 YEQTFDGTLQA

-1678 SVALDTLVTLGLQ
+1678 SVALDTLGTLGLQ
-1691 HASFETDG
+1691 HVSFETDG

-1787 KEGETPHKHSYKDIV
+1787 KEGEKPHKHSYKDIV
-1802 TAPTCTEK
+1802 TAPTCTKK
-1810 GYTTHTCACGES
+1810 GYTTHTCACGDS

-1845 ETETGVKTFTC
+1845 ATETGVRTYTC
-1856 TRCSETKTEV
+1856 TRCGETKTET
-1866 IPPLSHKHS
+1866 IPKLTHEHS
-1875 YDAVVTAP
+1875 YKAVVTAP

-1905 VDALGHAWDSGT
+1905 VDALGHVWDSGK

-1937 SETKT
+1937 HETKT

-2034 VVAGTSPTTFDPDQP
+2034 VVAGTSPTTFDPERP

-2063 FHVLKMER
+2063 FNVLKMNR
-2071 TWTPADLSKFPDGAQ
+2071 TWTPADLSTFPDGAN

-2106 TKASDGE
+2106 TKAPDGK

>member
-1 MKKRFLSF
+1 MKKRLLSF

-46 TLDSEGVLTISGN
+46 TLNSEGLLTISGTGRMRDYKGN
-59 GDMNGYGFLS
+59 GNV
-69 APWHYSSEVKS
+69 PWCDYSYNVKS
-80 AVIADGVTSIGN
+80 VLILSGVTYIGDFAFSVLNHLMSVVISDSVASIGHQC
-92 EAFYH
+92 F
-97 CTSLTSVTIPDS
+97 
-109 VTSIGDR
+109 
-116 VFSYCTSLTSVTIP
+116 FSC
-130 DSVTSIGDR
+130 D
-139 VFSYCTSLTG
+139 SLTG
-149 IWVAEGNSHYSSDAS
+149 IWVNEGNIYYSNSAD

-174 LVQCPGAFAA
+174 LIQCPGAFKA
-184 YTIPDS
+184 Y
-190 VTSIGRYAFYG
+190 
-201 CTSLTSVTIPGS
+201 
-213 VTSIGV
+213 
-219 YAFDS
+219 
-224 CASLIS
+224 
-230 VTIPDGVTSIGD
+230 
-242 SAFDY
+242 
-247 CTSLTSVTI
+247 
-256 PGSVTSIGDSV
+256 
-267 FYHCTSLASVT
+267 
-278 IPDSVTSIGR
+278 
-288 YAFAY
+288 
-293 CKSLTSVAI
+293 
-302 PDGVTSIGEK
+302 
-312 AFSQCTSLTSVAIPD
+312 
-327 SVTSIGERAFYE
+327 
-339 CTSLTSV
+339 
-346 TIPDSVTS
+346 
-354 IGDSVFYHCTS
+354 
-365 LTSVTIPDSVTS
+365 
-377 IGDYAFSGCTSLTS
+377 
-391 VTIPD
+391 
-396 SVTSIGEGTF
+396 
-406 EDCTSLTSV
+406 
-415 TIPDSETSIG
+415 
-425 DYAFSYCTSLTSV
+425 
-438 TIPDGVTSI
+438 
-447 GCAAFRFCTSLISMT
+447 
-462 IPDSVTSI
+462 
-470 VDGFFLGCKSLTSVT
+470 
-485 IPNSVTSIGN
+485 
-495 GAFQL
+495 
-500 CTSLTSVTI
+500 
-509 PNSVTSIGESA
+509 
-520 FDNCTSLTSVT
+520 T

-540 DWAFGSCTSLTSVTI
+540 DWAFAGCSSLTSVTI
-555 PDSVTSIGRYAFA
+555 PDSVTSIGRYAFDA
-568 YCTSLTSVAI
+568 CDSLTSVMIPDSVTSIGKDAFLFCDSLTGIWVSEGNNDYSSDASGVLFNKAKTTLIRCPGTFKAYAI
-578 PDSVTSIGE
+578 PDSVTSIGADAFE
-587 YAFDDC
+587 GCSSLTRVTIPSSVTSIGERAFEDCSSLTSVTIPSSVISIGIRAFNSCSSLTSVTIPDSVTSIGEQAFDYC
-593 KSLTDV
+593 TSLTDV
-599 YYAGSEAQWKAIAI
+599 YYAGSEAQWKAIQI
-613 SPNGNDDLLTANIHY
+613 SYGNDALLNAKIHY

-644 KTRALTVYGNKN
+644 QERALTVYGNKN
-656 DSATVE
+656 DSTTIE

-668 PGVEVTGGADKRTT
+668 PGVEASGGADKRTT
-682 GADGKVTLRNDG
+682 GADGKVTLQNDG

-712 ALDVSADVYL
+712 ALNVSADVYL

-751 VQSKRYKVETEI
+751 VQSKRYKVEAEI

-878 VAIGYQVAAD
+878 VAIGYQLAAD
-888 EDGVKS
+888 QDGVKS
-894 FANSAKKLRDNMA
+894 FANSAKKLRNSMT
-907 KAKTAAKKCKT
+907 KAKTEAQKYKT
-918 MLDAQKELGGKAA
+918 MQDARKAFGGKAA
-931 TVSGSWGFDAGFTVM
+931 TVGGSWGFDAGFTVM

-1008 AKKFMPSGTLKG
+1008 AKKFMPNGTLKG

-1026 GAGVGVEKVITA
+1026 GAGVGVAKVITA
-1038 GGGAE
+1038 GGGAK
-1043 GKLSPTMNFDAANQ
+1043 GKLSPTLNFDAERQ
-1057 MTSADAKFSLA
+1057 MTSAEAKFSLA

-1074 AFGLTY
+1074 LCCLTY

-1225 DGAFMLQ
+1225 DGAFTLQ

-1259 QKMGLNAALF
+1259 QKMGLNAAPF

-1285 GAVSMLPTLCGDA
+1285 GAVSMMPTLCGDA

-1517 EIAPGCQL
+1517 ELAPGCQL

-1552 GQAASNGVK
+1552 GQAAANGVK

-1582 GAITTMTATPAFDK
+1582 GATTTMTATPAFDK

-1637 WGLNENGKVMVY
+1637 CGLNENGKVMVY

-1678 SVALDTLVTLGLQ
+1678 SVALDTLGTLGLQ
-1691 HASFETDG
+1691 HVSFETDG

-1810 GYTTHTCACGES
+1810 GYTTHTCACGDS

-1883 TCTEKGYTTHTCSCG
+1883 TCTEKGYTTHTCACG

-1905 VDALGHAWDSGT
+1905 VDALGHAWDNGK
-1917 VTKQPTATE
+1917 VTKEPTATE

-1937 SETKT
+1937 HETKT

-2034 VVAGTSPTTFDPDQP
+2034 VVAGTSPTTFDPEGP

-2054 IAVILTQYM
+2054 IAVILTEYM

-2071 TWTPADLSKFPDGAQ
+2071 TWTPADLSTFPDGAQ

-2106 TKASDGE
+2106 TKASDDM
-2113 VYLDPQGSAARQQVA
+2113 VYLDPQGSATRQQVA

>member
-1 MKKRFLSF
+1 MKKRLLSF

-21 ATALAADVVK
+21 VTALAADIEAG
-31 SGTCGAEG
+31 GTCGAEG

-46 TLDSEGVLTISGN
+46 TLNSEGTLTISGT
-59 GDMNGYGFLS
+59 GKMDYYTTTLRP
-69 APWHYSSEVKS
+69 PWKKYQDDIKTVQ
-80 AVIADGVTSIGN
+80 IDDGVTSIGQL
-92 EAFYH
+92 AFCGLHSLTSITIPSSVAMIGNYFLSD
-97 CTSLTSVTIPDS
+97 CTSLTSVTIPNSVTLIGWYSFSNCTSLNSIWVDSGNSRYSSDAFGVLFDKDKTTLIKCPDTFQTYTIPDGVTFIGRFAFENCGFLRSVTIPSSVTGIGDNAFMSCVSLPNVVIPSGVMSIGDGAFLCCSSLTSVTLPNSLRSIGENAFKCCSSLTSIIIPDSVTSIGKYAFSECLSLVKVLISNSLTDIGGYIFSKCSSLTSVIIPNGVTSIGNGAFRDCKSLTSVTIPDS
-109 VTSIGDR
+109 VTSIGDCA
-116 VFSYCTSLTSVTIP
+116 FMDCSSLTSVTIP
-130 DSVTSIGDR
+130 NGVVSIGQST
-139 VFSYCTSLTG
+139 FC
-149 IWVAEGNSHYSSDAS
+149 
-164 GVLFNKDKTT
+164 
-174 LVQCPGAFAA
+174 
-184 YTIPDS
+184 
-190 VTSIGRYAFYG
+190 
-201 CTSLTSVTIPGS
+201 
-213 VTSIGV
+213 
-219 YAFDS
+219 
-224 CASLIS
+224 
-230 VTIPDGVTSIGD
+230 
-242 SAFDY
+242 
-247 CTSLTSVTI
+247 
-256 PGSVTSIGDSV
+256 
-267 FYHCTSLASVT
+267 
-278 IPDSVTSIGR
+278 
-288 YAFAY
+288 
-293 CKSLTSVAI
+293 
-302 PDGVTSIGEK
+302 
-312 AFSQCTSLTSVAIPD
+312 
-327 SVTSIGERAFYE
+327 E
-339 CTSLTSV
+339 CS
-346 TIPDSVTS
+346 
-354 IGDSVFYHCTS
+354 
-365 LTSVTIPDSVTS
+365 
-377 IGDYAFSGCTSLTS
+377 
-391 VTIPD
+391 
-396 SVTSIGEGTF
+396 
-406 EDCTSLTSV
+406 
-415 TIPDSETSIG
+415 
-425 DYAFSYCTSLTSV
+425 
-438 TIPDGVTSI
+438 
-447 GCAAFRFCTSLISMT
+447 
-462 IPDSVTSI
+462 
-470 VDGFFLGCKSLTSVT
+470 SLTSVT
-485 IPNSVTSIGN
+485 IPNSVTSIEYD
-495 GAFQL
+495 AFMF
-500 CTSLTSVTI
+500 CHSLTSI
-509 PNSVTSIGESA
+509 
-520 FDNCTSLTSVT
+520 T

-540 DWAFGSCTSLTSVTI
+540 GRAFDGCTSLESLNIPNGVTTIGWGAFCNCKSMTNIVIPESVTRIEGATFEGCNSLTDVTI
-555 PDSVTSIGRYAFA
+555 PDSMTTIGESAFESCA
-568 YCTSLTSVAI
+568 SLERIMI
-578 PDSVTSIGE
+578 PSSVTSIGE
-587 YAFDDC
+587 KAFKRCSSLNSMTIPDGVMSIGEYAFSEC
-593 KSLTDV
+593 SSLKNVAILNGLTSIGQNAFHFCTSLTSITIPYSVVNVDAWAFYYCQSLSDV
-599 YYAGSEAQWKAIAI
+599 YYAGSEAQWKAIQI
-613 SPNGNDDLLTANIHY
+613 SYGNDALLNAKIHY

-644 KTRALTVYGNKN
+644 QTRALTVYGNKN
-656 DSATVE
+656 DSTTIE

-668 PGVEVTGGADKRTT
+668 PGVEASGGADKRTT
-682 GADGKVTLRNDG
+682 GKDGKVTLQNDG
-694 GSVTFHKDGYV
+694 SSVTFHKDGYV

-712 ALDVSADVYL
+712 ALKVSADVYL

-751 VQSKRYKVETEI
+751 VQSKRYKVEAEI

-790 LVLSDRFDLSKD
+790 LILSDRFDLSKA

-946 GFAEGWYDDDAK
+946 GFAEGWCDDDAK
-958 IHWTDGGITLGANVG
+958 IHLTDGGITLGANLG

-1026 GAGVGVEKVITA
+1026 GAGAGVKKVLTA

-1080 KHNFDPWVDKLIW
+1080 KHPFDPWVDKLIW

-1225 DGAFMLQ
+1225 DGAFTLQ

-1259 QKMGLNAALF
+1259 QKMGLNAASF

-1365 VDGDPKTIDDM
+1365 ADGDPKTIDDM

-1596 AEQDKALTV
+1596 AEQDRALTV

-1667 RKGAVDGDVVD
+1667 RKSAVDGDVVD
-1678 SVALDTLVTLGLQ
+1678 SVALDTLGTLGLQ
-1691 HASFETDG
+1691 HVSFETDG

-1802 TAPTCTEK
+1802 TAPTCT
-1810 GYTTHTCACGES
+1810 A
-1822 YVDTYVDALG
+1822 
-1832 HAWDNGKVTKEPT
+1832 
-1845 ETETGVKTFTC
+1845 
-1856 TRCSETKTEV
+1856 
-1866 IPPLSHKHS
+1866 
-1875 YDAVVTAP
+1875 
-1883 TCTEKGYTTHTCSCG
+1883 KGYTTHTCSCG

-1905 VDALGHAWDSGT
+1905 VDALGHVWDSGK

-1937 SETKT
+1937 NATKT
-1942 ESIPVVSVDVTQ
+1942 ETIPATGSVDVTQ
-1954 MFTDVT
+1954 MFTDVE

-2071 TWTPADLSKFPDGAQ
+2071 TWTPADLSKFPDGAN

-2106 TKASDGE
+2106 TKAPDDK